1 MSYAG
6 PSGNVAVAHTKTS
19 PGKRKPPNP
28 EGHKSLVECPLPYR
42 QEDPAE
48 EDTRYCDTNGTGIIP
63 GYAGH
68 RPRAQHCY
76 GVSSFGDPGH
86 KSHAANLRRSG
97 ELKLHGD
104 MAEWDDHHASA
115 TGVGIDGEQA
125 GHPNTKKDWGVWAE
139 GLPDYSAQIGGVLP
153 GYGGHVPRSIHK
165 YGASAVGNTQPFGK
179 STEETELR
187 ELRELFSRQ
196 PQVRGLENGDFPRSD
211 PNDDGEEWWPKAA
224 PSGAIEGM
232 MTDFRDVRNG
242 MLPKYAGHV
251 PRAKDKYGASAVGH
265 TRTVEGVNTF
275 DSGNSG
281 VNTGNQLMAQVNRV
295 NTKSEVAFKPTQR
308 LDGNG
313 VVPGYKGHVP
323 NVVNA
328 IGMST
333 FLSGPGFTEVKVENM
348 EKMGGLGD
356 LGDSAAAYGCNDWG
370 ASSFSDGA
378 ADMDNLGAGGIND
391 KVAMG
396 AAAQGGH
403 IDEYTFGDASA
414 DAAEAA
420 KRENAEKRKAH
431 EAAKRAARG
440 F

>member
-1 MSYAG
+1 M
-6 PSGNVAVAHTKTS
+6 
-19 PGKRKPPNP
+19 
-28 EGHKSLVECPLPYR
+28 
-42 QEDPAE
+42 
-48 EDTRYCDTNGTGIIP
+48 
-63 GYAGH
+63 
-68 RPRAQHCY
+68 
-76 GVSSFGDPGH
+76 F
-86 KSHAANLRRSG
+86 
-97 ELKLHGD
+97 
-104 MAEWDDHHASA
+104 
-115 TGVGIDGEQA
+115 
-125 GHPNTKKDWGVWAE
+125 
-139 GLPDYSAQIGGVLP
+139 
-153 GYGGHVPRSIHK
+153 
-165 YGASAVGNTQPFGK
+165 
-179 STEETELR
+179 
-187 ELRELFSRQ
+187 
-196 PQVRGLENGDFPRSD
+196 
-211 PNDDGEEWWPKAA
+211 
-224 PSGAIEGM
+224 
-232 MTDFRDVRNG
+232 
-242 MLPKYAGHV
+242 
-251 PRAKDKYGASAVGH
+251 
-265 TRTVEGVNTF
+265 
-275 DSGNSG
+275 
-281 VNTGNQLMAQVNRV
+281 
-295 NTKSEVAFKPTQR
+295 FKPTQR